1 MEYDNMFDFDTNI
14 SLLSAANVSH
24 FETGSPT
31 TPNVLGSLTLK
42 GNSSSIDSLHLD
54 ESQIELFDDIIFVK
68 TKVFLSSNGE
78 VKFLSTDS
86 LTITSYGS
94 VKYLVDPTSDE
105 N

>member
-1 MEYDNMFDFDTNI
+1 MFDFDTNI
-14 SLLSAANVSH
+14 SLLSAANESH

-31 TPNVLGSLTLK
+31 SPNVLGSLSIK

-68 TKVFLSSNGE
+68 TNVFLSSNGE

-86 LTITSYGS
+86 LKITSYGS